1 MKPRL
6 YGLLFPLIGCA
17 LSVPAITASAIV
29 FFDFNTSPFLQVTNI
44 DPNLGVTN
52 MGIST
57 GTIDTN
63 QSFTSPA
70 AFTGAPYIQS
80 TGGWDASNQATAKE
94 FTFTITADSGFIF
107 DVTRLNV
114 SVLSA
119 NSGPATVG
127 LSYGSGS
134 ANHGVPGTTS
144 VFTKQQNFTTELV
157 GLSSLVIG
165 IQGWGGGSGDFRIDD
180 VVVSGSVYVVP
191 EPSAYAAIFGLIGF
205 GIALLGRRRRNGRA
219 A

>member
-1 MKPRL
+1 
-6 YGLLFPLIGCA
+6 
-17 LSVPAITASAIV
+17 
-29 FFDFNTSPFLQVTNI
+29 
-44 DPNLGVTN
+44 

-63 QSFTSPA
+63 LSLTSPA
-70 AFTGAPYIQS
+70 AFSDAPYIQS
-80 TGGWDASNQATAKE
+80 TGGWDVTQAAPKE
-94 FTFTITADSGFIF
+94 FTFTITADTGYLF
-107 DVTRLNV
+107 DITQLRVG
-114 SVLSA
+114 VLSA

-127 LSYGSGS
+127 LRYGSGAAS
-134 ANHGVPGTTS
+134 HGVPGTSS

-180 VVVSGSVYVVP
+180 MVVSGSVYVVP

-205 GIALLGRRRRNGRA
+205 GVALLGRRRRGSQA